1 MTKRIAAVK
10 ARQNLGALL
19 DDVKLTGAEYL
30 IERDGKPAAAVVSL
44 EAYHRYQRARS
55 EAFDGVEAL
64 KQRLAR
70 SAAADE
76 LDALIDEAAREVRG

>member
-1 MTKRIAAVK
+1 MAKRIAAVK

-44 EAYHRYQRARS
+44 AAYQVYQEARS
-55 EAFDGVEAL
+55 EAFDRVEAL
-64 KQRLAR
+64 RERLAR

-76 LDALIDEAAREVRG
+76 LDALIAAAARGVRG